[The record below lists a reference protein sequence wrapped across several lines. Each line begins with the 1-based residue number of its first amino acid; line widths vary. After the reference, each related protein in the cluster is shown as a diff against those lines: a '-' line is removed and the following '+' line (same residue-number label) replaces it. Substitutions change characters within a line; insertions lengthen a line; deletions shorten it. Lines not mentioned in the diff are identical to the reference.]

1 MQTQIDT
8 YTFTCPECAAL
19 LRVPQNKAGIS
30 GPCPSC
36 QNVISSPNKLKKN
49 PDVRDIETKLDEP
62 CEIIRKPLSSVEKRS
77 TTKQEKEKIKNEI
90 QTKKRVSPHNALVYT
105 ASIIIISLSAFVGF
119 KVLTGEENLVEK
131 TQLEKKGLI
140 EDTPNPVDSLPINE
154 STTIVEETTNEK
166 PITIDAAKISLEKF
180 LSAETISDKARYIL
194 NAERL
199 LPKIIEYHENR
210 PAFEESLIDQKA
222 TNQNLDSQFRIF
234 YVTTKKQKIS
244 FPVFL
249 ENTDRGWKVNW
260 EAFIQ
265 YNDNSLGNFL
275 QEFQQKGKNFY
286 VKLERSHYF
295 GSKIPELGSKICFKI
310 DPIVSGQAYVF
321 SERKS
326 DMAEYADTEL
336 QWEEVY
342 YPIVRLEWDNG
353 NPTKPFVKIVEIVQ
367 KNWLSPDNQRAT
379 LSSTKSN

>member
-49 PDVRDIETKLDEP
+49 PDVRDIETKSDEP

-105 ASIIIISLSAFVGF
+105 ASIIIISLSSFVGF
-119 KVLTGEENLVEK
+119 KILTDEEKLVEK

-140 EDTPNPVDSLPINE
+140 GDTPNPVDSLPINE

-199 LPKIIEYHENR
+199 LPKIIEYHENH

-367 KNWLSPDNQRAT
+367 KNWLSPHNQGAT

>member
-49 PDVRDIETKLDEP
+49 PDVRDIETKSDEP

-90 QTKKRVSPHNALVYT
+90 QNKKRVSPHNALVYT
-105 ASIIIISLSAFVGF
+105 ASIIIISLSSFVGF
-119 KVLTGEENLVEK
+119 KILTDEEKLVEK

-140 EDTPNPVDSLPINE
+140 GDTPNPVDSLPINE

-367 KNWLSPDNQRAT
+367 KNWLSPHNQRAT

>member
-49 PDVRDIETKLDEP
+49 PDIRDIETKLDEP

-140 EDTPNPVDSLPINE
+140 GDTPNPVDSLPINE

-244 FPVFL
+244 L
-249 ENTDRGWKVNW
+249 
-260 EAFIQ
+260 
-265 YNDNSLGNFL
+265 
-275 QEFQQKGKNFY
+275 
-286 VKLERSHYF
+286 
-295 GSKIPELGSKICFKI
+295 KI
-310 DPIVSGQAYVF
+310 
-321 SERKS
+321 
-326 DMAEYADTEL
+326 
-336 QWEEVY
+336 
-342 YPIVRLEWDNG
+342 
-353 NPTKPFVKIVEIVQ
+353 
-367 KNWLSPDNQRAT
+367 
-379 LSSTKSN
+379 